1 MTKTLL
7 LTQAVLALLAL
18 SSCSAQA
25 PQATESVGAASKP
38 GADTGVTVFGDARL
52 GVVMD

>member
-7 LTQAVLALLAL
+7 LTQAVLALLVV
-18 SSCSAQA
+18 SSCSAQV
-25 PQATESVGAASKP
+25 PRGTESVRAASRP
-38 GADTGVTVFGDARL
+38 AATTGVTVFGDARL